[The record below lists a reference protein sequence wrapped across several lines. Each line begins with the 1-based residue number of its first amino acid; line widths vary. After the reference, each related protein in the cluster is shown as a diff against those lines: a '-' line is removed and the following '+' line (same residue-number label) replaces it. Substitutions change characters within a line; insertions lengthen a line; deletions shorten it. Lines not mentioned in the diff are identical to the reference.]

1 MYHDFEFFSCHLMME
16 EPQVQVAL
24 LGQAGVHSGS
34 HKGDS
39 LLVLQGGHQGRE
51 DLQVPEEDD
60 LQVHLAVPC
69 ASEDNIL
76 PQVGPGSRILDSLP
90 AGEDSCQ
97 VAGHIL

>member
-1 MYHDFEFFSCHLMME
+1 MYHDFEFVSCHLMME
-16 EPQVQVAL
+16 EPQVQVVL

-34 HKGDS
+34 HTGDN

-51 DLQVPEEDD
+51 DLRVPEEDD